1 MIWRRENRNQLSAL
15 EERMKLRKI
24 LFAVGL
30 AALVAMALP
39 LHAQTGCDDSPED
52 PSIVLAL
59 IGSAGFAGARL
70 WRTRRRMRSPYRN
83 SAAINRHNQ
92 PAGKSNI
99 SSGIYRQ
106 NAVDFAPKRST
117 KLRRR
122 QETSAFRSSPGPA
135 SQIDWRGSA
144 GNENLGHEFYPFRK
158 GLSPWSGSAAKRA
171 FDCGCVLLA
180 LPVLVP
186 LALAI
191 AAAVRLTSRGPV
203 LFLQKRT
210 GRHGRSF
217 TIFKFRTIIHA
228 AHGAH
233 HPITTLDNQSF
244 TPVGPFL
251 RYWKLDEL
259 PQLANVLL
267 GHMSLVGPRPKMPDH
282 SIFEL
287 PCRPGITGMATVA
300 CAQEEVILARVPKDQ
315 LESYYHFVVLPA
327 KGQMDAEYGARATL
341 LSDIRLL
348 IISVLRRWNPA
359 NAESF
364 IAAALLEVQ
373 GTGTQSAADAP
384 LAAGQ
389 ASAAAQ
395 SAGWM
400 APTAPRPC
408 HSSTPEKQ
416 SGLFSEQF

>member
-1 MIWRRENRNQLSAL
+1 MR
-15 EERMKLRKI
+15 LRKI

-70 WRTRRRMRSPYRN
+70 WRTRRRKRLLYRN

-92 PAGKSNI
+92 PAGNSNI
-99 SSGIYRQ
+99 SSRIYRQ
-106 NAVDFAPKRST
+106 KAVDFAPKRPT

-122 QETSAFRSSPGPA
+122 QEVSSFRSSPDPV
-135 SQIDWRGSA
+135 SQMDWRDSA
-144 GNENLGHEFYPFRK
+144 GNENLGHEFDRFRK
-158 GLSPWSGSAAKRA
+158 GLSPWSGSSAKRV

-203 LFLQKRT
+203 LFLQKRI
-210 GRHGRSF
+210 GRHGQMF
-217 TIFKFRTIIHA
+217 TIFKFRTMVHA

-233 HPITTLDNQSF
+233 RPITTVDNQSF

-282 SIFEL
+282 SIFEV

-300 CAQEEVILARVPKDQ
+300 FAQEEGILARVPEDQ
-315 LESYYHFVVLPA
+315 LDNYYHFVVLPA

-348 IISVLRRWNPA
+348 VISVLRRWDPA

-364 IAAALLEVQ
+364 IAAARMEVHRA
-373 GTGTQSAADAP
+373 GIQSEADSL
-384 LAAGQ
+384 LAAAP
-389 ASAAAQ
+389 ASAATQPVGRMVPNASQ
-395 SAGWM
+395 S
-400 APTAPRPC
+400 TASAMPVWK
-408 HSSTPEKQ
+408 SQAEQ
-416 SGLFSEQF
+416 SLEV

>member
-1 MIWRRENRNQLSAL
+1 
-15 EERMKLRKI
+15 MKLRKI

-39 LHAQTGCDDSPED
+39 LRAQTGCEDSPED

-70 WRTRRRMRSPYRN
+70 CKTRRQKRMFHRS
-83 SAAINRHNQ
+83 SAATNRHHQ
-92 PAGKSNI
+92 PASNSNI
-99 SSGIYRQ
+99 SSEIYRQ
-106 NAVDFAPKRST
+106 KAVDFAPKRQT
-117 KLRRR
+117 KLKRRK
-122 QETSAFRSSPGPA
+122 EVSAFRSSPDPTL
-135 SQIDWRGSA
+135 QIERRGSA
-144 GNENLGHEFYPFRK
+144 VNEHSVHEFDPFRQ
-158 GLSPWSGSAAKRA
+158 GLSPWSDSAAKRA
-171 FDCGCVLLA
+171 FDCGCVILA

-186 LALAI
+186 LALAT

-203 LFLQKRT
+203 LFLQKRI
-210 GRHGRSF
+210 GRHGQTF
-217 TIFKFRTIIHA
+217 TIFKFRTIVHA
-228 AHGAH
+228 AHGEH

-282 SIFEL
+282 SIYEV

-300 CAQEEVILARVPKDQ
+300 FAREEEILARVPEDQ
-315 LESYYHFVVLPA
+315 LESYYHHVVLPA

-348 IISVLRRWNPA
+348 VISVLRRWDPA
-359 NAESF
+359 TAEGF
-364 IAAALLEVQ
+364 VAAALIEVQ
-373 GTGTQSAADAP
+373 GAGIQSEAAARLAGAQAPAATQWAGRIAP
-384 LAAGQ
+384 NASQAT
-389 ASAAAQ
+389 ASAIPAWKTRA
-395 SAGWM
+395 
-400 APTAPRPC
+400 
-408 HSSTPEKQ
+408 KQ
-416 SGLFSEQF
+416 SLEV

>member
-1 MIWRRENRNQLSAL
+1 
-15 EERMKLRKI
+15 MKLRKI

-30 AALVAMALP
+30 ATLIAMALP
-39 LHAQTGCDDSPED
+39 LRAQTGCEDSPED

-70 WRTRRRMRSPYRN
+70 WRTRRRKRLLHRN

-92 PAGKSNI
+92 AASNSNI
-99 SSGIYRQ
+99 PSRIHRQ
-106 NAVDFAPKRST
+106 KAVDLAPKRST

-122 QETSAFRSSPGPA
+122 REVSAFRSSPDPA
-135 SQIDWRGSA
+135 SQIDWRVSA
-144 GNENLGHEFYPFRK
+144 GNEHLRHKFDPFQK
-158 GLSPWSGSAAKRA
+158 GLSPWSGSAAKRV

-180 LPVLVP
+180 LPVLAP

-191 AAAVRLTSRGPV
+191 AAAVRLTSPGPV

-210 GRHGRSF
+210 GRQGRTF

-233 HPITTLDNQSF
+233 HPITTLDNQNF

-282 SIFEL
+282 SIFEVL
-287 PCRPGITGMATVA
+287 CRPGITGLATVA
-300 CAQEEVILARVPKDQ
+300 FAQEEAILARVPDDQ
-315 LESYYHFVVLPA
+315 LESYYHHVVLPA
-327 KGQMDAEYGARATL
+327 KAKMDAEYSARATL

-348 IISVLRRWNPA
+348 VISVLRRWDPVT
-359 NAESF
+359 AEGF
-364 IAAALLEVQ
+364 IAAAPMKVQ
-373 GTGTQSAADAP
+373 GVGVQSEALDVP
-384 LAAGQ
+384 LAAVQ
-389 ASAAAQ
+389 ASAAGQ
-395 SAGWM
+395 SVSWM
-400 APTAPRPC
+400 VPKPSQSTASAIPMWPTQAD
-408 HSSTPEKQ
+408 Q
-416 SGLFSEQF
+416 SQEV